1 MSVKLKASFT
11 AEVVL
16 AKKKLKRERDRDRE
30 REVKTVSCPMS
41 EA

>member
-16 AKKKLKRERDRDRE
+16 AKKKLKRERERE
-30 REVKTVSCPMS
+30 RHRERSQNCKLPDV
-41 EA
+41 